1 MQNNFHLIRFTAA
14 TLVLF
19 GHCYPLSGRG
29 NDLLTVISQ
38 GIFPTAHMGVCIF
51 FIVSGYLVSQS
62 LHNTAF
68 YKVKKEV
75 ENESQIKQNLS
86 IVINFLWKRIIRIF
100 PALIVILLLTVFVL
114 GPLATTI
121 PINEYLQSSGTYRYL
136 KLIKLYPFVD
146 NILPGVF
153 ENLPEKGINGSLW
166 TLPYEVTMYLA
177 LGVLQFL
184 GFFSNRK
191 LILAIFIC
199 TLPFALFFISK
210 SNPES
215 LIPVIHL
222 SFVQTLEFGIFFI
235 VGTLLFL
242 FDNKIPYRVELFL
255 LMIFLWFGLGLL
267 HITTPF
273 MVKIIS
279 FFALPYMVLFLAKN
293 KGKLNDFSK
302 LGDFSYGIYLY
313 SFPIQQMMVYI
324 YGTNISIIKLFL
336 LSMLIVLPLSILS
349 WFLVEKPAMKF
360 KSLRIV

>member
-1 MQNNFHLIRFTAA
+1 MQNNFHLIRFIAA
-14 TLVLF
+14 TLVLY

-68 YKVKKEV
+68 YKVKKEA
-75 ENESQIKQNLS
+75 ENGSLFKQNLG

-114 GPLATTI
+114 GPIATTL
-121 PINEYLQSSGTYRYL
+121 PINEYLQSSDTYRYL

-166 TLPYEVTMYLA
+166 TLPYEVTMYLG
-177 LGVLQFL
+177 LGILQLL
-184 GFFSNRK
+184 GIFSKRK
-191 LILAIFIC
+191 FILAIFIC
-199 TLPFALFFISK
+199 TLPFTLFFINT
-210 SNPES
+210 SNPNS

-222 SFVQTLEFGIFFI
+222 YFVQTLEFGIFFI
-235 VGTLLFL
+235 VGTLLFM
-242 FDNKIPYRVELFL
+242 FDDKIPYRIDLFL
-255 LMIFLWFGLGLL
+255 LMVFLWFGLGLL

-273 MVKIIS
+273 MVKIVS
-279 FFALPYMVLFLAKN
+279 FFALPYITLYLAKQ

-313 SFPIQQMMVYI
+313 AFPIQQLMVYI
-324 YGTNISIIKLFL
+324 YGANISIIKLFT
-336 LSMLIVLPLSILS
+336 LSLLIVLPLSILS
-349 WFLVEKPAMKF
+349 WFLIEKPAMKF
-360 KSLRIV
+360 KSLKIV